1 MEVVEASCF
10 VQPTEGG
17 KFILMPRTSTDRS
30 LLNGF
35 VDEKKGRIVRVRV
48 MNRAQPKTYDQTK
61 TFWALAALHYQTF
74 NEGYAPTSKQ
84 LEWWYED
91 LLKPELFPVRPD
103 TAREGKMKPKGW
115 SELTKQ
121 EGIEVISK
129 MVTLIMESNNI
140 PEAVGGSVSDIF
152 TWLQGEKN
160 SLYKDPS
167 DYHEDGTPLSLEE
180 WAEKNRFC
188 MCTGALGGDVCHIV
202 SRGEGRGFEW
212 LVNQS
217 WNLYRALHQI
227 HLDIQH
233 GISWDAVFDGCQR
246 IIVNVN
252 GMEVP
257 WQGAPWLKPRVER
270 ARRLFNKGREMIRDG
285 YSQEEVIKAL
295 SYSDSEEHD
304 VKVEKHSIVDTR
316 SLAEMAAEEGN
327 IPEDI
332 F

>member
-103 TAREGKMKPKGW
+103 TAREGNMKPKGW

-129 MVTLIMESNNI
+129 MVTLIMESNHI
-140 PEAVGGSVSDIF
+140 PEAVGGSVSLN
-152 TWLQGEKN
+152 TV
-160 SLYKDPS
+160 
-167 DYHEDGTPLSLEE
+167 
-180 WAEKNRFC
+180 R
-188 MCTGALGGDVCHIV
+188 
-202 SRGEGRGFEW
+202 
-212 LVNQS
+212 
-217 WNLYRALHQI
+217 
-227 HLDIQH
+227 
-233 GISWDAVFDGCQR
+233 
-246 IIVNVN
+246 
-252 GMEVP
+252 
-257 WQGAPWLKPRVER
+257 
-270 ARRLFNKGREMIRDG
+270 
-285 YSQEEVIKAL
+285 
-295 SYSDSEEHD
+295 
-304 VKVEKHSIVDTR
+304 
-316 SLAEMAAEEGN
+316 
-327 IPEDI
+327 
-332 F
+332 